1 MLNPVQ
7 IFWSP
12 IGVTMPS
19 LDTKALVDIHDG
31 DTPSIRMPVRM
42 LSIDTPEVTADTA
55 ESQQLTRALAP
66 RRWRWFGTAPPKPAS
81 SRSRRDRWPTI
92 RGISR

>member
-42 LSIDTPEVTADTA
+42 LSIDT
-55 ESQQLTRALAP
+55 R
-66 RRWRWFGTAPPKPAS
+66 
-81 SRSRRDRWPTI
+81 RSRRTRPN
-92 RGISR
+92 RNR